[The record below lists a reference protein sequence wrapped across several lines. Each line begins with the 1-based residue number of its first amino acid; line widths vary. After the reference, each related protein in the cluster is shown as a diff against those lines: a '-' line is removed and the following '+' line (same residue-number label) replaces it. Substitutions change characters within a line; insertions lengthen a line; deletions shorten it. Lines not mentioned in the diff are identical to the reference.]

1 MQLKIECLY
10 FSSVYHTCPLLRL
23 GTASLERA
31 RPLQFQ
37 VNLTQQVPFLSHTSP
52 PLPLGHFIA
61 QWESHRGPLSAAGAS
76 TLVPGGQEDSCSCP
90 GFPAPMSKGA
100 ACASSRT
107 LGLVK
112 YCDSQVNSTVCRT
125 GNPGTAN
132 SFTLLIMT
140 QFTIVY
146 CFVGV

>member
-1 MQLKIECLY
+1 MPLFLLSISHLPFAQTGDSFLREGQAFTVPGESNSAGSFLKPY
-10 FSSVYHTCPLLRL
+10 V
-23 GTASLERA
+23 
-31 RPLQFQ
+31 
-37 VNLTQQVPFLSHTSP
+37 P